1 MTRGTILQNMRNP
14 EIDVYL
20 IYIDC
25 DGCNARCI
33 KVIKSVYGIEINWE
47 CKMYKPNL
55 FNNRDLY
62 PIVGYIDPDE
72 LIKNAVFN
80 AVKGGV
86 DG

>member
-1 MTRGTILQNMRNP
+1 
-14 EIDVYL
+14 
-20 IYIDC
+20 
-25 DGCNARCI
+25 
-33 KVIKSVYGIEINWE
+33 
-47 CKMYKPNL
+47 MYKPNL